1 MQIDTYTHEEKVR
14 MKSLTY
20 VALVAAMLAVGAA
33 SRASAQ
39 QTKPTTKKEAGNEAA
54 LRAEAK
60 ITEAAARTTALAAVP
75 GGKVQSHELERENGK
90 LIYSYDIKVAGKS
103 GIEEVNIDAITG
115 AIVAHEHEDAKAEA
129 KEKKAEAKE
138 KKGATPASTKP

>member
-1 MQIDTYTHEEKVR
+1 MNVIRY
-14 MKSLTY
+14 
-20 VALVAAMLAVGAA
+20 ALVLTSVLALGAA

-39 QTKPTTKKEAGNEAA
+39 QATTTTKKTSSQAA
-54 LRAEAK
+54 LQREAK
-60 ITEAAARTTALAAVP
+60 IAEADARKTALAAVP

-103 GIEEVNIDAITG
+103 GIEEVNVDAITG
-115 AIVAHEHEDAKAEA
+115 SIVAHEHEDAKAEA

-138 KKGATPASTKP
+138 QKKKP